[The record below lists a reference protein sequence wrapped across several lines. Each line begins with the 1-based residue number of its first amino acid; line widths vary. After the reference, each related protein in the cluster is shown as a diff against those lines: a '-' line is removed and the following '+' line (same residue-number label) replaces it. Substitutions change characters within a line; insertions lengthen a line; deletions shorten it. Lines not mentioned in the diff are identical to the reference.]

1 VSVLADLLA
10 AVRAGESQVLVMR
23 GEPGVGKTALL
34 DDMARHATGCR
45 VVRAAGVQSEMEFAF
60 GGLHQLLVPL
70 LDQLERL
77 PAPQQEALRTVF
89 GISTGPA
96 PDRFLVAL
104 AVLSMLAEAA
114 AERPLVCVVDD
125 EQWLDE
131 ASAQA
136 LGFAARRLAADP
148 VGLVFGARI
157 PGAALA
163 ANRRCDFFTVCED
176 FPC

>member
-1 VSVLADLLA
+1 MDGLAQPRATLLRGRSSEVSVLADLLA

-89 GISTGPA
+89 GI
-96 PDRFLVAL
+96 
-104 AVLSMLAEAA
+104 AA
-114 AERPLVCVVDD
+114 AGGRPGRPGV
-125 EQWLDE
+125 
-131 ASAQA
+131 
-136 LGFAARRLAADP
+136 RRPDP
-148 VGLVFGARI
+148 G
-157 PGAALA
+157 
-163 ANRRCDFFTVCED
+163 RRTGS
-176 FPC
+176 